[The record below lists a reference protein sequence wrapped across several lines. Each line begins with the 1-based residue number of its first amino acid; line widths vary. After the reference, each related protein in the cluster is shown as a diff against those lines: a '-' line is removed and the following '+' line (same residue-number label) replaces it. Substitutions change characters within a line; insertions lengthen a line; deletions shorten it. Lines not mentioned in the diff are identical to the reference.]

1 MKKLVALSGILIM
14 LFAGC
19 SSKKP
24 TVEGPAEEQQA
35 KSGTEA
41 PAESAADADTV
52 VVDENGAV
60 TSLDDGTVGADEEEK
75 TLSALERRM
84 QTVYFAFDKFNLTPE
99 AQEKIAANSRLA
111 EGDARAF
118 NIKIEGNC
126 DEWGSDEYNFAL
138 GLKRAKAAK
147 DAMVANGVDEK
158 RISMVSYGESNPV
171 CMEKTRECWAKN
183 RRDDFK
189 LLP

>member
-1 MKKLVALSGILIM
+1 MKKVLAYSSVLLM
-14 LFAGC
+14 LLAGC
-19 SSKKP
+19 SSK
-24 TVEGPAEEQQA
+24 TPAIDETQA
-35 KSGTEA
+35 STPA
-41 PAESAADADTV
+41 PVESAADADTV
-52 VVDENGAV
+52 VVDENVGM
-60 TSLDDGTVGADEEEK
+60 TETVESAEE
-75 TLSALERRM
+75 TMSALEKQM
-84 QTVYFAFDKFNLTPE
+84 QTIYFAFDKFDISTE
-99 AQEKIAANSRLA
+99 AAEKLQANAALAIAKAAN
-111 EGDARAF
+111 F

-147 DAMVANGVDEK
+147 DSLVAGGVNAE

-171 CMEKTRECWAKN
+171 CVEKTKECWAKN